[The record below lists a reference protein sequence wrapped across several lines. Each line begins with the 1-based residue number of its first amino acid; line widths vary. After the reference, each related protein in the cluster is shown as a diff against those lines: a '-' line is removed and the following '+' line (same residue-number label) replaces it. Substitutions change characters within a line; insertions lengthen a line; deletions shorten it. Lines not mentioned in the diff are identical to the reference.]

1 MRMNARL
8 GWRFWFV
15 LYLQEMFGQILAQLT
30 KKHSK
35 IKQHHRSLAHP
46 YGKWGTTEA
55 SQLEEGQGPP
65 PPHPLTTL
73 QASLPM
79 SAISFC
85 TFSNL
90 IWCSVDTLQPEHV
103 HSSLPEIIWKSKK
116 NANDSLNL
124 LLAVIISDYK
134 RNMKEVDIQNLIA
147 MA

>member
-1 MRMNARL
+1 MRMNARRR
-8 GWRFWFV
+8 WRFWFV

-90 IWCSVDTLQPEHV
+90 ICCICCIIGVFEWNHYNNNSCCCCS
-103 HSSLPEIIWKSKK
+103 
-116 NANDSLNL
+116 NL
-124 LLAVIISDYK
+124 Y
-134 RNMKEVDIQNLIA
+134 EVDHWTLLRASVCWAHDSRAWTCAQFTH
-147 MA
+147 